1 MCRITPP
8 FSSLCSPPPSPRT
21 TPPVISLEVGFK
33 GVGVPLEENFATEV
47 PKIVTSATT
56 LPLLIVLVDYYRVK
70 NQIYNSVQHFEHF
83 VPVRA
88 SVVVCVPVG
97 GGCVCVCVRVC
108 RVWSRVGGGPAIK
121 ARRTLDF
128 MVPFVFTPSPPL
140 LLQF

>member
-8 FSSLCSPPPSPRT
+8 LSSLCSPPPSPRT

-97 GGCVCVCVRVC
+97 GRVCVFVV
-108 RVWSRVGGGPAIK
+108 VWSRFGGVPAIK